1 MGESKG
7 NGARIAGNIAYVFS
21 ANVLSLVVSAFS
33 VLIIPKFMSL
43 DDYGIWQLFLF
54 YFSYVGLLAFG
65 LEDGIYLRYAGYRFE
80 DLDTKRMAGQY
91 YLDLGFQILIAVAT
105 VVAASVFWEEDV
117 SAKVLALL
125 CAVLLSPLAH
135 LYGLSN
141 LILQMT
147 DRIREYA
154 RLALLDGVVFFLGA
168 CVLLGVGRFEFR
180 YFYFAKC
187 FSATCMALG
196 AVWYCRRLLKPRF
209 DSFRRILQEAVENIS
224 VGIKLMLANIANL
237 LIIGNIRY
245 GISLGWDVATFGKV
259 SLTLS
264 LSNFLLV
271 FINSVSVVFFPII
284 KRMDEERRA
293 DVYREIRDVLT
304 FLLFGALLGY
314 YPLKCILSWWLP
326 KYADSLIYMSI
337 LFPVCVFESKV
348 CLLINTYLKSMRQ
361 ETLMLKINI
370 GSVLVSLA
378 VTCLTVGVFRDLNLT
393 VLSIVGVYAF
403 RCIVAEY
410 VTGKLLGLS
419 LGKEILVDIAMCG
432 IFIAVGWLFD
442 DWRCMVLYGAAYGLL
457 LFWERNRFRK
467 TLSRWRRAA

>member
-1 MGESKG
+1 MGETKG
-7 NGARIAGNIAYVFS
+7 KGGRVAGKIAYVFS
-21 ANVLSLVVSAFS
+21 ANVLSLAISAFS
-33 VLIIPKFMSL
+33 VLILPKFMSL

-54 YFSYVGLLAFG
+54 YFSYVGFFAFG

-80 DLDTKRMAGQY
+80 DLDAKRMAGQY
-91 YLDLGFQILIAVAT
+91 YLDIGFQIAVVA
-105 VVAASVFWEEDV
+105 VVAALASVWQEDA
-117 SAKVLALL
+117 SAKILALL

-135 LYGLSN
+135 LYGLSS

-154 RLALLDGVVFFLGA
+154 KLVLLDGVVFFLGA
-168 CVLLGVGRFEFR
+168 CALLTLGLYEFR

-187 FSATCMALG
+187 LSAICMALG
-196 AVWYCRRLLKPRF
+196 AVYYCRRLLKPRWEPL
-209 DSFRRILQEAVENIS
+209 RRIFREAGENMS

-284 KRMDEERRA
+284 KRMDETRRA
-293 DVYREIRDVLT
+293 EAYREIRDVLT
-304 FLLFGALLGY
+304 FLLFGALLSY
-314 YPLKCILSWWLP
+314 YPLKCVLTWWLP
-326 KYADSLIYMSI
+326 KYADSLVYMSI
-337 LFPVCVFESKV
+337 LFPVCVFESKM

-378 VTCLTVGVFRDLNLT
+378 VTCHTVGVFRDLDLA
-393 VLSIVGVYAF
+393 VFSIVGVYAL
-403 RCIVAEY
+403 RCIVAEQ

-419 LGKEILVDIAMCG
+419 LGKEILTDALMCG
-432 IFIAVGWLFD
+432 IFIATGRLFD
-442 DWRCMVLYGAAYGLL
+442 DWRCMAFYGMAYGML
-457 LFWERNRFRK
+457 LFWERDRFRK
-467 TLSRWRRAA
+467 TLARCRQAA